1 MYITRFIRKD
11 HKPPEE
17 YYYRSQ
23 AEAQAHLDL
32 FREDDSDLYSRIEV
46 LAPDLAL
53 LDYITF

>member
-17 YYYRSQ
+17 YYYRSK
-23 AEAQAHLDL
+23 AEALAHLDL